1 MSSHTQSYPLRNAGV
16 FSVGLLL
23 GGLIGSAAMLLL
35 APQSGKKTRSQ
46 LEDNSVELREQVS
59 QTVQDTVK
67 LARGKAREIGSA
79 VRKQTKEL
87 GQRGQEALDEQKEI
101 ASDLINAE
109 KKAVHNIATD

>member
-1 MSSHTQSYPLRNAGV
+1 MSSQIQSYPLRNAGV

-35 APQSGKKTRSQ
+35 APQSGKKTLTQ
-46 LEDNSVELREQVS
+46 LEDNSIELREQVS

-67 LARGKAREIGSA
+67 LARGTAHKIGSA

-87 GQRGQEALDEQKEI
+87 GHRGQDALDEQKEI
-101 ASDLINAE
+101 ASDLVKAE
-109 KKAVHNIATD
+109 KTAVRHMAAD